1 MKSNFSFVNNEIR
14 RQNLDDAFDYIVT
27 LLPFT
32 ESVSYNE
39 PAKSA
44 FCKTI
49 IIYTASI
56 VEALLFHLLDSKFTD
71 SDIVDFYSSWE
82 LKDKKEL
89 YIVNDSHKI
98 VSGDYKKVLGKT
110 SKAKMNLAQI
120 SDFLKAKKIIDKN
133 LHTDIDTIRILRN
146 EQHFGVHKKV
156 HTYTKNNI
164 ENSFFIAS
172 KVKNFVKKKCAKK

>member
-71 SDIVDFYSSWE
+71 NDIVDFYSSWE

-98 VSGDYKKVLGKT
+98 VSGD
-110 SKAKMNLAQI
+110 
-120 SDFLKAKKIIDKN
+120 
-133 LHTDIDTIRILRN
+133 
-146 EQHFGVHKKV
+146 
-156 HTYTKNNI
+156 
-164 ENSFFIAS
+164 
-172 KVKNFVKKKCAKK
+172 